1 MKQESSR
8 QCLTGFGN
16 QIWYFFTTWTVW
28 TPPVTTWF
36 NQLYIYPPKI
46 LVFGVEQPAWGPRIV
61 TGFSRCQGPTCTTF
75 QDVLELYWYPF
86 IAQQFH
92 KLMKGV
98 FSTTSLFRASIGPF
112 FQAFR
117 KTTNPTRKKKPFPPR
132 WRWRNASRCI
142 APSATVHW
150 IPIPMAVWP
159 CPVWPATKVHRRSP
173 MVSNKMPGDCHE
185 WCHYETY
192 LC

>member
-1 MKQESSR
+1 MIKWNMTPRCTSIVDRNETRIVQAMSH
-8 QCLTGFGN
+8 G
-16 QIWYFFTTWTVW
+16 IWQSDLIFFFTTWTVW

-46 LVFGVEQPAWGPRIV
+46 LVFGVEQSAWGPRIV

-75 QDVLELYWYPF
+75 QDVLELCWYPF

-117 KTTNPTRKKKPFPPR
+117 KTTNPTRKKKPLPPR
-132 WRWRNASRCI
+132 
-142 APSATVHW
+142 
-150 IPIPMAVWP
+150 
-159 CPVWPATKVHRRSP
+159 
-173 MVSNKMPGDCHE
+173 
-185 WCHYETY
+185 
-192 LC
+192 